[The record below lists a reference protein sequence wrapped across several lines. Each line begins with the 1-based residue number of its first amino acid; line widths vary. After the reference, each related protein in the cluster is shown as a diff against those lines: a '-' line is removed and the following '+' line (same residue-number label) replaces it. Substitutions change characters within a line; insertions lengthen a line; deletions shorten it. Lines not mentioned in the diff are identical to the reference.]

1 MDPKVKGK
9 KMGSIMKRLSAM
21 FIALAFAVVG
31 MGATAAY
38 ADDYSQQLTLTGL
51 ADGET
56 VQVYKVMS
64 YGSDY
69 NTYEY
74 DTTSTDGKTSFDS
87 YLQAAADK
95 ASLSKDNYLASLSSS
110 SNPTLSNFLA
120 TYLYGTATYAKPAAS
135 ETLVSGNQATL
146 TLNPGYYIVSIKT
159 TAAESNVY
167 MPFSVFVKMDGN
179 KSTIKAGDGA
189 EGTTTVQM
197 KSTKGASIEK
207 KVMRANGTDMA
218 STWKSTKTVAVGET
232 ITYRVK
238 LTVPNWDNTT
248 TPRLVLSDS
257 LVNQQYTAGSVKIC
271 SDEGSASSDYKPT
284 TAIEG
289 CISEGAIGTYAN
301 GTQSV
306 EFNIDSQKLTG
317 GATYYITYTTNVMSD
332 ITGAANTGDSK
343 ATNTA
348 KVKYSTSD
356 TSYSE
361 TTESSTTLY
370 TYSAKLTKKDMNE
383 DLLPG
388 SGFTVYSDETCTQ
401 AITFEKVST
410 GTDSWYYRPSA
421 TGSITEIEAD
431 GNDAYLLIRG
441 LDPYKDYYFKETTTP
456 KGYYAPSGA
465 FKLDLASQ
473 MKVDDTTEHSGNLS
487 GDSKATAVKD
497 VDSGLVSG
505 NVDNDH
511 ANQFDIVIKN
521 SSTPSLPTT
530 GGMGTVLFTVAGI
543 ALMAVAVGAFL
554 FMRRRHQH

>member
-1 MDPKVKGK
+1 MSTTKRMFGAVFALMFALLSSIGITV
-9 KMGSIMKRLSAM
+9 GS
-21 FIALAFAVVG
+21 
-31 MGATAAY
+31 AY
-38 ADDYSQQLTLTGL
+38 ADDYSQSLTLTGL

-74 DTTSTDGKTSFDS
+74 DTTATDGKTSFDS

-95 ASLSKDNYLASLSSS
+95 ASMSKDNYLASLSSS

-120 TYLYGTATYAKPAAS
+120 TYLYGTATYAKPTAS
-135 ETLVSGNQATL
+135 ETTVSGTSATL
-146 TLNPGYYIVSIKT
+146 KLSPGYYIVSVKT
-159 TAAESNVY
+159 TAAESSVY
-167 MPFSVFVKMDGN
+167 TPFSVFVKMNGN
-179 KSTIKAGDGA
+179 KSTIKAGDGD
-189 EGTTTVQM
+189 EGTSTVAM

-207 KVMRANGTDMA
+207 KVMRANGTDMD
-218 STWKSTKTVAVGET
+218 STWKNTKTVTVGET

-257 LVNQQYTAGSVKIC
+257 LVNQQYTAGSVKIY
-271 SDEGSASSDYKPT
+271 SEEGDQASDYKPT
-284 TAIEG
+284 TAVEN
-289 CISEGAIGTYAN
+289 CISEGTIGTYAN

-317 GATYYITYTTNVMSD
+317 GATYYIIYTTKVMSD

-361 TTESSTTLY
+361 TTASSTTLY
-370 TYSAKLTKKDMNE
+370 AYSAKLTKKDMDE

-388 SGFTVYSDETCTQ
+388 SGFTVYSDENCTQ

-410 GTDSWYYRPSA
+410 GADSYYYRPSA
-421 TGSITEIEAD
+421 TGSITEIQAD
-431 GNDAYLLIRG
+431 GNESCLLIKG

-473 MKVDDTTEHSGNLS
+473 MKVDDATEHLGNLS
-487 GDSKATAVKD
+487 GDSAVTAVNDADKN
-497 VDSGLVSG
+497 LVSG
-505 NVDNDH
+505 SVDNDH

-530 GGMGTVLFTVAGI
+530 GGMGTLLFTIAGL
-543 ALMAVAVGAFL
+543 ALMVIAAAVYFA
-554 FMRRRHQH
+554 RRRKRNN

>member
-1 MDPKVKGK
+1 MSATKRMFGAVFAL
-9 KMGSIMKRLSAM
+9 MFALLASIG
-21 FIALAFAVVG
+21 IAVSP
-31 MGATAAY
+31 AY
-38 ADDYSQQLTLTGL
+38 AGEYSQSLTLTGL

-69 NTYEY
+69 NTYTY
-74 DTTSTDGKTSFDS
+74 DTTAADGKTSFDS
-87 YLQAAADK
+87 YLQTAADK
-95 ASLSKDNYLASLSSS
+95 ASKSKDEYLASLSSS
-110 SNPTLSNFLA
+110 STPTLSNFLA
-120 TYLYGTATYAKPAAS
+120 TYLYGTATYAKPAAA
-135 ETLVSGNQATL
+135 ETAVSGTSAQLAL
-146 TLNPGYYIVSIKT
+146 DPGYYIISIKT

-167 MPFSVFVKMDGN
+167 TPFSVFVKMDGN
-179 KSTIKAGDGA
+179 KSTIKAGDGD
-189 EGTTTVQM
+189 EGTSTVAM

-207 KVMRANGTDMA
+207 KVMRANGTDMD
-218 STWKSTKTVAVGET
+218 STWKSTKTVTVGET

-257 LVNQQYTAGSVKIC
+257 LVNQQYTSGSVKIFAE
-271 SDEGSASSDYKPT
+271 EGSQASDYKP
-284 TAIEG
+284 AAAVEG
-289 CISEGAIGTYAN
+289 CITEGTIGAYAN
-301 GTQSV
+301 GTQGV

-317 GATYYITYTTNVMSD
+317 GATYYITYTTQVMSD

-361 TTESSTTLY
+361 TTASSTTLY

-383 DLLPG
+383 DLLQG
-388 SGFTVYSDETCTQ
+388 SGFTVYSDEACTQ
-401 AITFEKVST
+401 AIKFEKVST
-410 GTDSWYYRPSA
+410 GADSYYYRPSA
-421 TGSITEIEAD
+421 TGSVTEIEAN
-431 GNDAYLLIRG
+431 GEEAYLLIKG

-473 MKVDDTTEHSGNLS
+473 MKAEDATEHSGNLS
-487 GDSKATAVKD
+487 GDSTVTAVND
-497 VDSGLVSG
+497 ADSALVSG

-530 GGMGTVLFTVAGI
+530 GGMGTVLFTVAGL
-543 ALMAVAVGAFL
+543 ALMLVAVGVYLA
-554 FMRRRHQH
+554 RRRKRNN

>member
-1 MDPKVKGK
+1 MSTTKRMFGAVFAL
-9 KMGSIMKRLSAM
+9 MFALLASIG
-21 FIALAFAVVG
+21 IAASP
-31 MGATAAY
+31 AY
-38 ADDYSQQLTLTGL
+38 AGEYSQSLTLTGL

-69 NTYEY
+69 NTYTY
-74 DTTSTDGKTSFDS
+74 DTTATGDKTSFDS

-95 ASLSKDNYLASLSSS
+95 ASMSKDNYLASLSSS

-120 TYLYGTATYAKPAAS
+120 TYLYGTATYAKPAAA
-135 ETLVSGNQATL
+135 ETAVSGTSAQL
-146 TLNPGYYIVSIKT
+146 TLDPGYYIISIKT

-167 MPFSVFVKMDGN
+167 TPFSVFVKMDGS

-189 EGTTTVQM
+189 EGASTVAM

-207 KVMRANGTDMA
+207 KVMRANGTDMD
-218 STWKSTKTVAVGET
+218 STWKSTKTVTVGET

-257 LVNQQYTAGSVKIC
+257 LLNQQYTSGSVKIFAE
-271 SDEGSASSDYKPT
+271 EGSQASDYKPT
-284 TAIEG
+284 TAVEG
-289 CISEGAIGTYAN
+289 CITEGTIGTYAN

-317 GATYYITYTTNVMSD
+317 GATYYITYTTQVMSD
-332 ITGAANTGDSK
+332 ITGTANAGDSK

-361 TTESSTTLY
+361 TTASSTTLY
-370 TYSAKLTKKDMNE
+370 AYSAKLTKKDMNE
-383 DLLPG
+383 DLLQG
-388 SGFTVYSDETCTQ
+388 SSFTVYSDEACTQ
-401 AITFEKVST
+401 TIKFEKVST
-410 GTDSWYYRPSA
+410 GADSYYYRPSA
-421 TGSITEIEAD
+421 TGSVTEIEAN
-431 GNDAYLLIRG
+431 GEEAYLLIRG

-473 MKVDDTTEHSGNLS
+473 MKAEDATEHSGNLS
-487 GDSKATAVKD
+487 GDSTVTAVND
-497 VDSGLVSG
+497 ADSALVSG

-530 GGMGTVLFTVAGI
+530 GGMGTVLFTVAGL
-543 ALMAVAVGAFL
+543 ALMLVAAGVYFA
-554 FMRRRHQH
+554 RRRKRNN